1 MKPVNMLE
9 GPVSKSIVRFSVPM
23 FLTFLIQLLYH
34 TTDTLF
40 VGRFLG
46 TNAQAAV
53 GTGGNLI
60 TLIIGLL
67 GGITIGVSVV
77 IGHHFGAKDRE
88 GLSRATTTA
97 AFLVLA
103 MSLLFTVFGVL
114 FCGTYLHLVHTP
126 DEIFPTAVQYLRVYC
141 LSIPAMVTYNVA
153 VGMLRATG
161 DSFRPMLFQLFGG
174 ILNLGLDALFLA
186 VLRTG
191 AVGSAWGTLIAQTL
205 VAIVAV
211 FYLLRQ
217 DDTFVLRRTPL
228 SAVRDEA
235 GNILSIGLPAGL
247 QSMLITLSNVL
258 ITAEINRFGPV
269 TIAAFSVYFEVELL
283 LFYPILSFGQATS
296 VFVSQN
302 LGARQDI
309 RVRSGIR
316 TILGIGTGS
325 TVAVSAVCILL
336 SELLFSAFS
345 KDPDVIALGV
355 SMVRITFPL
364 YFIYVFLQVL
374 GDALRAMQH
383 SFGVMLIILLNIG
396 LARVLIMYALLHA
409 YGTVQALVAVYPI
422 TWFTA
427 AVSMAVLYI
436 AKTKNFNKGEDSYET
451 QVV

>member
-1 MKPVNMLE
+1 MRPFNMLE
-9 GPVSKSIVRFSVPM
+9 GSVWKSVVRFSVPM
-23 FLTFLIQLLYH
+23 FFTYLIQLLYH

-67 GGITIGVSVV
+67 GGITTGVSVV
-77 IGHHFGAKDRE
+77 IGHHYGAKDKE

-97 AFLVLA
+97 AVLVLA
-103 MSLLFTVFGVL
+103 MSALFTLFGVF
-114 FCGTYLHLVHTP
+114 FCGTYLRLVHTP
-126 DEIFPTAVQYLRVYC
+126 EEIFPTAVQYLRVYC

-161 DSFRPMLFQLFGG
+161 DSFRPMLFQLGGG

-186 VLRTG
+186 ALKTG

-205 VAIVAV
+205 VAAVAV
-211 FYLLRQ
+211 MYLLRQ
-217 DDTFVLRRTPL
+217 NEVFVLRKTPGTYL
-228 SAVRDEA
+228 WNETK
-235 GNILSIGLPAGL
+235 NILSIGLPAGL
-247 QSMLITLSNVL
+247 QAMLITLSNVL

-302 LGARQDI
+302 LGARQTE
-309 RVRSGIR
+309 RVHSGIR
-316 TILGIGTGS
+316 TILGLGTGF
-325 TVAVSAVCILL
+325 TVAMSAVCVLL

-345 KDPDVIALGV
+345 KDPDVIALGM

-383 SFGVMLIILLNIG
+383 SFGVMLTVLLNIG
-396 LARVLIMYALLHA
+396 LARVLIMYLLLHA
-409 YGTVQALVAVYPI
+409 YGTVQALVVVYPI

-436 AKTKNFNKGEDSYET
+436 AKTKIKKKGEDSYET
-451 QVV
+451 QIA

>member
-1 MKPVNMLE
+1 MKRGKDAAGVDATAINVEINQRIALALAPIAFMMLGMPLAIRTSRRE
-9 GPVSKSIVRFSVPM
+9 TS
-23 FLTFLIQLLYH
+23 
-34 TTDTLF
+34 
-40 VGRFLG
+40 
-46 TNAQAAV
+46 
-53 GTGGNLI
+53 
-60 TLIIGLL
+60 IGLCLSVAL
-67 GGITIGVSVV
+67 GALYYG
-77 IGHHFGAKDRE
+77 
-88 GLSRATTTA
+88 
-97 AFLVLA
+97 
-103 MSLLFTVFGVL
+103 GVL
-114 FCGTYLHLVHTP
+114 VSDALRYNPQFYP
-126 DEIFPTAVQYLRVYC
+126 QYVVW
-141 LSIPAMVTYNVA
+141 IPP
-153 VGMLRATG
+153 L
-161 DSFRPMLFQLFGG
+161 LFQLFGG